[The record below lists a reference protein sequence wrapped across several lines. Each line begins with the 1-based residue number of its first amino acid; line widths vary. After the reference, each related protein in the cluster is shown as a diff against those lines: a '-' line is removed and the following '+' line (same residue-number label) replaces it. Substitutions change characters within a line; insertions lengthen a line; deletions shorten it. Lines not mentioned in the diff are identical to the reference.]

1 MDEETAPK
9 RPSFGAFQV
18 KEGPEGQSYFNRI
31 GSAFAHKDGQGHTL
45 QLDATPVDGRIVLRT
60 PQERIAEAKS
70 KGTRRPSR
78 DEMER

>member
-1 MDEETAPK
+1 MDEAEATK

-18 KEGPEGQSYFNRI
+18 KEGSEGQSYFNRI

-45 QLDATPVDGRIVLRT
+45 QLDATPIDGRVVLRT
-60 PQERIAEAKS
+60 QQERTAETKA
-70 KGTRRPSR
+70 KGTRRSR